1 MTHSVILWRSAHS
14 FIFWSD
20 QNVTSRKNTHLSPSV
35 TIQAGS
41 GWVFIVI
48 SVANLIHWSGLVVL
62 CCCFAW
68 WQWSSFI
75 HDTDYC
81 DNLNTE
87 LLIGHMCTMK
97 ASDWWSRS
105 HLHFPHTPRDTEL
118 PWYDS
123 LCHDQKSEEN
133 LLKRY
138 GQRIDKILLFM
149 DTLCSYLCT
158 SPMMQWWW
166 AFLFAWIEVWWCSLA
181 PLQNRSRNCLIFL

>member
-1 MTHSVILWRSAHS
+1 MTLRPFIHILVRSECYKPQEHAFISISHYPGRVWLGVHCNICRESHS
-14 FIFWSD
+14 
-20 QNVTSRKNTHLSPSV
+20 
-35 TIQAGS
+35 
-41 GWVFIVI
+41 
-48 SVANLIHWSGLVVL
+48 LIRTGCVL

-166 AFLFAWIEVWWCSLA
+166 AFWFAWIEVWWCSLA
-181 PLQNRSRNCLIFL
+181 PLQNRSRNCWKFL